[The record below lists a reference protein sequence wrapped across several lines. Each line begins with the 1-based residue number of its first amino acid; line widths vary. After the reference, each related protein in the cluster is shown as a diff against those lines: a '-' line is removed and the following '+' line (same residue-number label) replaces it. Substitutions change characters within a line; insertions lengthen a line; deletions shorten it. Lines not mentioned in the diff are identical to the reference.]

1 MASATVPGGQHSL
14 SRVHFLPEV
23 AMSASWTRF
32 LSCRDKAPGGPL
44 WVLGVSHLPEPPA
57 LPLGENRSPILTP
70 VAVVGEGTEGDL
82 VSQKPLFDR
91 SRMKVLKGE
100 GERGLWNRLT
110 LVRDQSGIET

>member
-100 GERGLWNRLT
+100 GEWGWVHSAL
-110 LVRDQSGIET
+110 DH